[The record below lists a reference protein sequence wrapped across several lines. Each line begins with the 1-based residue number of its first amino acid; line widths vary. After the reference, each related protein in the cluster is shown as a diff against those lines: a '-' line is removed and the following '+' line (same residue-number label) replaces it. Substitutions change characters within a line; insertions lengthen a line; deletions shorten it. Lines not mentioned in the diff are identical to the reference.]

1 MRGLPICATS
11 CGRIV
16 TVWFGSPTSGSCD
29 SLRFSMAC
37 VDEFH
42 AADLVEAYGVMIQA
56 HEMFQNNSMVE
67 NPRVIEDLHMKLQAT
82 TELLNRY
89 YTGSIQSETV

>member
-11 CGRIV
+11 CGRIL
-16 TVWFGSPTSGSCD
+16 TVWFGSPTKGAD
-29 SLRFSMAC
+29 SSDSFQFSMPC

-42 AADLVEAYGVMIQA
+42 ASDLVEAYGKMISA
-56 HEMFQNNSMVE
+56 SE
-67 NPRVIEDLHMKLQAT
+67 RVADLEMKLKAT

-89 YTGSIQSETV
+89 YTGSIEFEAV

>member
-16 TVWFGSPTSGSCD
+16 TVWFGSPTGDSSD
-29 SLRFSMAC
+29 SLQFNMAC

-42 AADLVEAYGVMIQA
+42 ASDLVEAYGKMIA
-56 HEMFQNNSMVE
+56 DAE
-67 NPRVIEDLHMKLQAT
+67 RVAMLELKVKSL
-82 TELLNRY
+82 TETLNRH
-89 YTGSIQSETV
+89 YTGSITFEAV

>member
-16 TVWFGSPTSGSCD
+16 TVWFGSPTKGAD
-29 SLRFSMAC
+29 SSDSFQFSMPC

-42 AADLVEAYGVMIQA
+42 ASDLVEAYGKMIA
-56 HEMFQNNSMVE
+56 DAERVSMLELKVKS
-67 NPRVIEDLHMKLQAT
+67 L
-82 TELLNRY
+82 TETLNRHY
-89 YTGSIQSETV
+89 GATV